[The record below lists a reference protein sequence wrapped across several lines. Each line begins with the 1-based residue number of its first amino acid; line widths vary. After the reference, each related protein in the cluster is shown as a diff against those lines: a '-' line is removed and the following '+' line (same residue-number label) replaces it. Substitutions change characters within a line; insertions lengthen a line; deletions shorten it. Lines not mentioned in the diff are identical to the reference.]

1 MNKQYRE
8 LFQMVARNG
17 AINAEKALENLKPE
31 QGSKEYDSLV
41 IMRDSFNQIEDRLLK
56 GDDKLDHV
64 DYVKLYAAAIV
75 TKNLMQKNIDT
86 WTAVVKEYDENLIP
100 KLYEVANESDQE
112 KRDSL
117 IEEYFS

>member
-31 QGSKEYDSLV
+31 QGSKEYDSL
-41 IMRDSFNQIEDRLLK
+41 ITMRDSFNIIEDRLLN

-86 WTAVVKEYDENLIP
+86 WIAVVKEYDENLIP
-100 KLYEVANESDQE
+100 KLQEIGTSDASEFESLVD
-112 KRDSL
+112 
-117 IEEYFS
+117 EYFN